1 MKVISLILLFGCVVS
16 SLISLSGCRQKV
28 DARPDEPNVTFEND
42 LEKVY
47 QQAVRGGSY
56 RSGLGEYTEISTADI
71 ANVRLLYANYKS
83 SQKLRAAI
91 EEFDRSSTA
100 LANKMLY
107 LTIVIAVLTL
117 IMALLTFVQV
127 ANHIWRFL
135 AWMRKKVRIVSHNR

>member
-1 MKVISLILLFGCVVS
+1 MKVIYLILLFGFVIS

-42 LEKVY
+42 VKNW
-47 QQAVRGGSY
+47 ANKFGGSY
-56 RSGLGEYTEISTADI
+56 DSGGAGQFGGITMAEV
-71 ANVRLLYANYKS
+71 ANIKLLYANYKS

-100 LANKMLY
+100 LAKEMLY

-117 IMALLTFVQV
+117 VMALLTFVQV

-135 AWMRKKVRIVSHNR
+135 AWMRKKVRSVSHNR